1 MAAELNV
8 EGKKLGQGEVSVAE
22 VKTTNEQ
29 LIIAARAK
37 FSIGESES
45 NKNQYFKVLTS
56 QHTVSV
62 RTLSI
67 VPRVTLESALTF
79 ASS

>member
-1 MAAELNV
+1 MRKPDWDQWDRAIIEELPALETFN
-8 EGKKLGQGEVSVAE
+8 
-22 VKTTNEQ
+22 
-29 LIIAARAK
+29 
-37 FSIGESES
+37 
-45 NKNQYFKVLTS
+45 
-56 QHTVSV
+56 V